1 MPPTFPEE
9 VAQEK
14 YEKIINEVLGGSQ
27 LKLFISNFV
36 LKESTKDKKSY
47 ISCSLSIPGNKKL

>member
-14 YEKIINEVLGGSQ
+14 YEKIINEVLGVSQ

-36 LKESTKDKKSY
+36 LKENDKDKK
-47 ISCSLSIPGNKKL
+47 